1 MNQLEVRRGLA
12 NVSIATPQTQEKWVD
27 ENVESGAKRRPK
39 PSSSRSMTAPTPT
52 PVGTAGLFHIAH
64 AHGTAEFAIALG
76 ERRGQG
82 LGTEATRLVLD
93 FAFHVLQLRNV
104 LLETLEWNVAGLAA
118 YEHAGFRRIGV
129 RRGAIISRGQ
139 PTNIVIMD
147 ASRRTSEPLC
157 CAEQPGAKVRDLE
170 RESGARRH
178 RGVGED
184 RRVPNPRRCVK
195 ANRADGTSIGN
206 AEPLLREA
214 SEHTTP
220 DRRLRRVPAYSSC
233 TTTYS
238 PHHHRFRPSGAHRP
252 RDWFGD
258 DPQVRLHA
266 ARRPG

>member
-1 MNQLEVRRGLA
+1 LTPPEVTAIRTASRGAGAGHNAGMTSDEPDFIVVGEKVALGPLRQDLAASYARWMNQLEVRRGLA

-27 ENVESGAKRRPK
+27 ENVESGAKP
-39 PSSSRSMTAPTPT
+39 APEALEFTIYDRTDST

-64 AHGTAEFAIALG
+64 AHRTAEFAIALG

-147 ASRRTSEPLC
+147 AVPEDF
-157 CAEQPGAKVRDLE
+157 GASV
-170 RESGARRH
+170 
-178 RGVGED
+178 
-184 RRVPNPRRCVK
+184 
-195 ANRADGTSIGN
+195 
-206 AEPLLREA
+206 LR
-214 SEHTTP
+214 
-220 DRRLRRVPAYSSC
+220 
-233 TTTYS
+233 
-238 PHHHRFRPSGAHRP
+238 
-252 RDWFGD
+252 
-258 DPQVRLHA
+258 
-266 ARRPG
+266 